1 MSTASVTTPALLTAE
16 EFAQRPDPG
25 YPEELVRGR
34 IVPLPMPKPRH
45 GEICNRV
52 GRILGDCAEDRDL
65 GRVLSND
72 TGVIT
77 ERGPDTVRGADISF
91 YSFARVPKGPLPD
104 RYLDTPPDLVVEVLS
119 PSDRWPKVLA
129 KGGGVP
135 RRGDNHR
142 PSARRPSS
150 PGTPLPSRWHNALA
164 WGGRGVNHSRSAR
177 RLPRQGRTILRV
189 MRRWKRGHP
198 TWGYSMPSSRSR
210 LGFREVLVETGT
222 LMRQAPIAGYGGDS
236 GPMSAVPSIVTEDTG
251 PATLD

>member
-129 KGGGVP
+129 KVAEYL
-135 RRGDNHR
+135 D
-142 PSARRPSS
+142 A
-150 PGTPLPSRWHNALA
+150 GTTVVLVLDDLVAWHTFTEPMAQPAA

-198 TWGYSMPSSRSR
+198 LIIAQARGWGKQP
-210 LGFREVLVETGT
+210 
-222 LMRQAPIAGYGGDS
+222 
-236 GPMSAVPSIVTEDTG
+236 
-251 PATLD
+251 